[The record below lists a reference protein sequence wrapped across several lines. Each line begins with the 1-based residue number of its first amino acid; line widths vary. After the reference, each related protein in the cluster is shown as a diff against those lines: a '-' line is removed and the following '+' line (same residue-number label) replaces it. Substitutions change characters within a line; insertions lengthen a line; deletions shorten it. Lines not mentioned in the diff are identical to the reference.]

1 MFRINEYLVSVDAQ
15 PPKKKRKGILGEI
28 FGELDLESEEGKKLI
43 AMKSE
48 NNHLVRLVSI
58 VHKQLLKEK

>member
-1 MFRINEYLVSVDAQ
+1 MFAVDAQ
-15 PPKKKRKGILGEI
+15 PPKKKHKGILGEI

-48 NNHLVRLVSI
+48 NNHLVRLVSVI
-58 VHKQLLKEK
+58 HKQLFK

>member
-1 MFRINEYLVSVDAQ
+1 MIYLILDSEEAQ

-43 AMKSE
+43 AMKSKNE
-48 NNHLVRLVSI
+48 HLVRLVSY
-58 VHKQLLKEK
+58 